1 MMGISPST
9 TWTCLSKFK
18 CSVWSFVVEVPAKC
32 DDQVAQKPS
41 LQPPTSAR
49 DPCATCCKR
58 TSTTN
63 DGKKMESSSTWRSI
77 TSGTVRSSP
86 KCSSWSF
93 VVEVP
98 ILCPTSGAKVP
109 SSLSVITR
117 ARSYRLALGPPA
129 AAPSGPP
136 RTSAAAAPVTQN
148 TPSGHSNRHNDS
160 LIKVNA
166 PGPRPGSQSRRT

>member
-63 DGKKMESSSTWRSI
+63 ELEKISALGDRSPRVQSDQVPSAA
-77 TSGTVRSSP
+77 SGHS
-86 KCSSWSF
+86 

-98 ILCPTSGAKVP
+98 IFSHNKWRKGPVEPKCRHTGTKLPSGSGSTSGGAFR
-109 SSLSVITR
+109 SSQNLGSGGTCYTKHAV
-117 ARSYRLALGPPA
+117 RSF
-129 AAPSGPP
+129 
-136 RTSAAAAPVTQN
+136 
-148 TPSGHSNRHNDS
+148 
-160 LIKVNA
+160 
-166 PGPRPGSQSRRT
+166 

>member
-1 MMGISPST
+1 MTGISPST

-63 DGKKMESSSTWRSI
+63 EIFTCCTWRSI

-86 KCSSWSF
+86 KCSSWLF

-98 ILCPTSGAKVP
+98 VFSHNKWRKGPVEPKCRHTGTKLPSGSGSTSGGAFR
-109 SSLSVITR
+109 SSQN
-117 ARSYRLALGPPA
+117 LG
-129 AAPSGPP
+129 SGG
-136 RTSAAAAPVTQN
+136 TCDTKHAVS
-148 TPSGHSNRHNDS
+148 HSNRHNDS

>member
-63 DGKKMESSSTWRSI
+63 ELEKISALGDRSPRVQSDQVPSAA
-77 TSGTVRSSP
+77 SGH
-86 KCSSWSF
+86 SSWRFPSSAT
-93 VVEVP
+93 
-98 ILCPTSGAKVP
+98 TSGAKVP
-109 SSLSVITR
+109 SSLSVVTR
-117 ARSYRLALGPPA
+117 ARSYRPALGPPA